1 MLNFS
6 SFWQDLFQRWCVSQV
21 WTETEEVFEKLITK
35 EHHKRL
41 VSLNLEGYRELL
53 SLTIS
58 VSDGNRKRRRVQVC
72 NLCLGNKIGNLS
84 NNIANFPVY
93 RASVFWFGILHVH
106 DLTIYVWNDKFFCCD
121 IWSHNFSNFF
131 VFGWNINTFSA
142 DENRKFFA
150 LKVTGNS
157 TNLNRGKGRFAL
169 HKRLESDFDQHCVL
183 WLKG

>member
-53 SLTIS
+53 SLTVS

-72 NLCLGNKIGNLS
+72 NLCPGNKIGNLS

-106 DLTIYVWNDKFFCCD
+106 DLTIYVWNDKFFCWIFEATTFLTFLFLD
-121 IWSHNFSNFF
+121 KILTLFLQMKIENFLL
-131 VFGWNINTFSA
+131 W
-142 DENRKFFA
+142 RWP
-150 LKVTGNS
+150 VT
-157 TNLNRGKGRFAL
+157 
-169 HKRLESDFDQHCVL
+169 VL
-183 WLKG
+183 I